1 VNIKEIINET
11 INLIDHALDL
21 YTKAETQYI
30 ESLYESMRYSL
41 FNGGKRLRPV
51 IAVKTFQMFDE
62 DVEKVLPY
70 AAAIEM
76 IHTYSLIHDDLPAMD
91 DDDFRRGKP
100 TNHKVYGEAMAILA
114 GDGLLNLA
122 FEVMLKDLNKSSTME
137 EYNRKGRAIF
147 EVARYAGVEGM
158 IGGQVV
164 DLLGCKENMDS
175 DKLRYMYE
183 KKTSNLFQA
192 SAVVGAIIG
201 GASQEEVETL
211 RSFALNLGLAYQ
223 IQDDILDIEKDSH
236 INKLTHLSFYNDLN
250 RSKED
255 VVNYSNEAF
264 RLLNSLDRDTEF
276 LRELTMVLVD
286 RNI

>member
-1 VNIKEIINET
+1 MNIKEIINET

-21 YTKAETQYI
+21 YTKSETQYI

>member
-21 YTKAETQYI
+21 YTKSETQYI